1 MNLWRLEWL
10 RLTRRPRALA
20 LGAIFVVFGLGEPL
34 ATKYQNDLLGHVGRG
49 VRVYLPPPAP
59 SDAISSYISNASV
72 IGLIVVVALAAS
84 VFSFDAHQGLA
95 IFLRTRVTSMW
106 RLLLPRFTV
115 SAAAAA
121 IAYLLGTL
129 AAWYET
135 DLLIGPLPAGWM
147 LAGVACGALYLVF
160 AVALAAL
167 AASLVRGTV
176 AAVAVALAVLL
187 VLPIAGTWH
196 VIDNWLPSAL
206 VNDPVTLLTGPH
218 DLAHYLPAVGVA
230 LAASTAALVFAAARL
245 QAREI

>member
-49 VRVYLPPPAP
+49 VRIYLPPPAP
-59 SDAISSYISNASV
+59 SDAISGYVSNASV
-72 IGLIVVVALAAS
+72 IGLIVVVALAAG

-95 IFLRTRVTSMW
+95 IFFRTRVTSTW

-147 LAGVACGALYLVF
+147 LAGVVCGALYLTF

-167 AASLVRGTV
+167 AASIVRGTV
-176 AAVAVALAVLL
+176 ATAAVALAVLL
-187 VLPIAGTWH
+187 ALPIAGTWH
-196 VIDNWLPSAL
+196 VISNWLPSTL

-218 DLAHYLPAVGVA
+218 DLAHYLPALGVA
-230 LAASTAALVFAAARL
+230 VAASAAALMVAVARL
-245 QAREI
+245 RAREI